1 MDQTCF
7 GRSGGFA
14 PTSLPFHGVRD
25 SSARIEIVDSFMVS
39 LLIIEDDR
47 LVRMSAAVMRRTFL
61 SYTWTSVHDPGCVKT
76 SPAHRHGEW
85 FFINRE
91 IKSATMNLPSS
102 NSDST
107 EVHSM
112 HHSRHHVFTQP
123 RPLADLTGIAARSP
137 HDAPLSNLMGR
148 RT

>member
-1 MDQTCF
+1 
-7 GRSGGFA
+7 
-14 PTSLPFHGVRD
+14 
-25 SSARIEIVDSFMVS
+25 
-39 LLIIEDDR
+39 
-47 LVRMSAAVMRRTFL
+47 MSALAPLSGDKRTYRGHRRN
-61 SYTWTSVHDPGCVKT
+61 VANDPGCVKT

-123 RPLADLTGIAARSP
+123 RPLPDIDATNADLRSSSQGG
-137 HDAPLSNLMGR
+137 D
-148 RT
+148 